1 MWAEIR
7 FFCDTFYRKS
17 KVKRDKNVSIKSFI
31 FKSFCYQINN
41 IEQKPLQRKNTATKI
56 LVDERRI

>member
-1 MWAEIR
+1 MWTEIR

-17 KVKRDKNVSIKSFI
+17 KVKRDENISIKSFI

-41 IEQKPLQRKNTATKI
+41 IEQKPLQRKNTTIKI
-56 LVDERRI
+56 

>member
-7 FFCDTFYRKS
+7 FFCDIFYKKS

-31 FKSFCYQINN
+31 FKSFYYQINN
-41 IEQKPLQRKNTATKI
+41 IKHKPLQRKTQQ
-56 LVDERRI
+56 RRY